1 MSTDLPVSE
10 SGKSGPAR
18 SFDFEIETKKN
29 EKTVKVVKEKK
40 ERKPRKAKERR
51 PKERGPRERR
61 PKERRPKERRPKERR
76 PKEVGE
82 ADERLHAVAQRQPTQ
97 GGVGHKG
104 SGAEEAVRNRKAGV
118 KKKDVGLSWTPLGP
132 RLKL

>member
-18 SFDFEIETKKN
+18 SFDFEIETKKK

-51 PKERGPRERR
+51 PKERR
-61 PKERRPKERRPKERR
+61 PKERRPKERRPKKRR

-104 SGAEEAVRNRKAGV
+104 SGSEEAVRNRKARV
-118 KKKDVGLSWTPLGP
+118 
-132 RLKL
+132 

>member
-1 MSTDLPVSE
+1 MSTYLPVSE

-18 SFDFEIETKKN
+18 SFDFEIEKK

-51 PKERGPRERR
+51 PKE
-61 PKERRPKERRPKERR
+61 
-76 PKEVGE
+76 VGE
-82 ADERLHAVAQRQPTQ
+82 ADECLHAVAQRQPTQ

-104 SGAEEAVRNRKAGV
+104 SGGEEAVRSRKAGV

-132 RLKL
+132 RLKGGL

>member
-18 SFDFEIETKKN
+18 SFDFEIETKKK

-40 ERKPRKAKERR
+40 ERKPRKA
-51 PKERGPRERR
+51 
-61 PKERRPKERRPKERR
+61 KERRPKERR

-82 ADERLHAVAQRQPTQ
+82 ADERLHAVAQRQPTPRR
-97 GGVGHKG
+97 
-104 SGAEEAVRNRKAGV
+104 SG
-118 KKKDVGLSWTPLGP
+118 T
-132 RLKL
+132 

>member
-18 SFDFEIETKKN
+18 DFEIETKKK

-40 ERKPRKAKERR
+40 GKKERKPSKAK
-51 PKERGPRERR
+51 ERR

-82 ADERLHAVAQRQPTQ
+82 ADEADERLHAVAQRQPTQ
-97 GGVGHKG
+97 GGVGHKV
-104 SGAEEAVRNRKAGV
+104 SGGEEAVRNRKARV
-118 KKKDVGLSWTPLGP
+118 RRQRRKRSVLQS
-132 RLKL
+132 

>member
-18 SFDFEIETKKN
+18 SFDFEIETKKK

-51 PKERGPRERR
+51 PK
-61 PKERRPKERRPKERR
+61 KRR

-82 ADERLHAVAQRQPTQ
+82 ADERLHAVAQRQSIQ

-104 SGAEEAVRNRKAGV
+104 SGGEEAVRNRKARV
-118 KKKDVGLSWTPLGP
+118 QRQRRRRSVLQS
-132 RLKL
+132 

>member
-18 SFDFEIETKKN
+18 SFDFEIETKKK

-51 PKERGPRERR
+51 PKERR
-61 PKERRPKERRPKERR
+61 PKKRR

-82 ADERLHAVAQRQPTQ
+82 ADEHAQRQPTQ

-104 SGAEEAVRNRKAGV
+104 SGGEEAVRNRKARV
-118 KKKDVGLSWTPLGP
+118 RRQRRRRSVLQS
-132 RLKL
+132 

>member
-10 SGKSGPAR
+10 SGKSGSAR
-18 SFDFEIETKKN
+18 SFDFEIETKKK
-29 EKTVKVVKEKK
+29 EKTVKVVKE
-40 ERKPRKAKERR
+40 RKPSKAR
-51 PKERGPRERR
+51 
-61 PKERRPKERRPKERR
+61 ERR

-104 SGAEEAVRNRKAGV
+104 SGGEEAIRNRKAGV
-118 KKKDVGLSWTPLGP
+118 KKKDVGLS
-132 RLKL
+132 

>member
-18 SFDFEIETKKN
+18 SFDFEIETKKK

-40 ERKPRKAKERR
+40 ERKPHKA
-51 PKERGPRERR
+51 
-61 PKERRPKERRPKERR
+61 KERRPKERRPKERR

-104 SGAEEAVRNRKAGV
+104 SGGEEAVRYRKARV
-118 KKKDVGLSWTPLGP
+118 RRQRRRRSVLQS
-132 RLKL
+132 

>member
-10 SGKSGPAR
+10 SGKSGPAQ
-18 SFDFEIETKKN
+18 SFDFEIETKKK

-40 ERKPRKAKERR
+40 EGKPRKA
-51 PKERGPRERR
+51 RERR
-61 PKERRPKERRPKERR
+61 PKERRPKKRR

-104 SGAEEAVRNRKAGV
+104 SGGEEAARNRKAGV
-118 KKKDVGLSWTPLGP
+118 KKKDVGLSWTSLGP
-132 RLKL
+132 RLKGGL